1 MALVFKQTKQL
12 EAKIDDYLD
21 MVVSGGLMFRQG
33 IRYYLKGQLEEL
45 ERCQQELDALESS
58 ADRARRDIETL
69 LYLKTL
75 IPESRGDVLGL
86 LESSDRV
93 LNTTAE
99 TLGQFS
105 VELPM
110 IIPEVKE
117 LYLELTDASIAA
129 LESMVAAVRAYFRD
143 IARVRDHVAKVHFYE
158 SEADKIAD
166 RLKRD
171 VFRSNAR
178 LSEKQHM
185 RYFALH
191 IENISDEAEDVSD
204 RLSIATIKRHE

>member
-1 MALVFKQTKQL
+1 MALLFKRTKQL

-21 MVVSGGLMFRQG
+21 MVVSGGLTFRQG
-33 IRYYLKGQLEEL
+33 VRYYLKGEMEEL
-45 ERCQQELDALESS
+45 ERCQKEIDALESE
-58 ADRARRDIETL
+58 ADRMRRDIETL

-93 LNTTAE
+93 LNMSAE
-99 TLGQFS
+99 TLAQFA

-110 IIPEVKE
+110 ILPDVKE
-117 LYLELTDASIAA
+117 LYLELTDASVAA
-129 LESMVAAVRAYFRD
+129 LEAMVAAVRAYFRD
-143 IARVRDHVAKVHFYE
+143 LAGVRDHIAKVHFFE
-158 SEADKIAD
+158 SEADQVAD
-166 RLKRD
+166 RLKRE
-171 VFRSNAR
+171 VFRSDAH

-191 IENISDEAEDVSD
+191 IEKISDEAEDVCD
-204 RLSIATIKRHE
+204 RLAIATIKRHE